1 MECAVQFNFFQKII
15 IQIRPQWQVSECEK
29 QNNKQIHLKLIRYRH
44 GNFPDKRRDRRT
56 LILLEKFPRIAGER
70 IFFIIFSCSS
80 KRPPSLLLRRMFAR
94 AFLSWNGT
102 KIQGTVGGQ
111 VVASRG
117 AFQSDSPRE
126 VWRGQ
131 VTETPDVFYL
141 IFCSKCSRG
150 WNTRRKIFALWETH
164 QQSAGMEEPFL
175 VRKIFLWGMKPPGRE
190 NRLIR
195 LSLPVRICLPLNDPA
210 GCRHSGTRVKGRF
223 IATAVPRF
231 TVKWATFKLSRFYA
245 NDDHGQVHPVGL
257 EQKCSSQTNIQECG
271 KFNKARTNRWI
282 IHRVQQSATWW
293 ISVATLPE
301 TDASPPPQQVNN
313 DANFAT
319 KKFLSYFFFH
329 NFWNSLGSEKKIS
342 ELRNRF
348 LTMFTVRL
356 LFPLAGQCF

>member
-141 IFCSKCSRG
+141 IFLFQVFQRLEHKKENFCVMRNSSAIGRDGRTLFGPKNISLGDETPWSWESLDPLKSSSSNLPPAERSDRLQTF
-150 WNTRRKIFALWETH
+150 WNTCQGPIYCHGRSTFHRKMGNF
-164 QQSAGMEEPFL
+164 Q
-175 VRKIFLWGMKPPGRE
+175 
-190 NRLIR
+190 
-195 LSLPVRICLPLNDPA
+195 
-210 GCRHSGTRVKGRF
+210 VKS
-223 IATAVPRF
+223 ILC
-231 TVKWATFKLSRFYA
+231 KWWSR
-245 NDDHGQVHPVGL
+245 
-257 EQKCSSQTNIQECG
+257 
-271 KFNKARTNRWI
+271 
-282 IHRVQQSATWW
+282 
-293 ISVATLPE
+293 
-301 TDASPPPQQVNN
+301 ASPPGGTW
-313 DANFAT
+313 A
-319 KKFLSYFFFH
+319 
-329 NFWNSLGSEKKIS
+329 E
-342 ELRNRF
+342 
-348 LTMFTVRL
+348 MFKSNKY
-356 LFPLAGQCF
+356 PGMWQIQ